1 MKRLPIALS
10 AAIAL
15 TGAMLSAATLA
26 TAAPGGTIEDTSPA
40 VTSMTPEVHHRQSIF
55 SVQFDAAQAKERRFV
70 TSVLAVKDT
79 TDRLFLGQELSC
91 TSPSGKTT
99 VGIET
104 GRNFWQ
110 GGLGKTVGS
119 FVLRVNEKGT
129 WTCES
134 TVNLCEPGKCDSG
147 QGSGTLTLDAGPGG
161 AVSQMRVSQPL
172 EPWSMSTRIV
182 TRDTALKPGK
192 SVTFSKTIATAP
204 GATPAVVAEVSF
216 SNCIEPTY
224 PNVCASLPSHSI
236 DGSATA
242 SIGMTVTQLPK
253 TKGAACT
260 VVKAN
265 RDQGAITRTITS
277 AQHHATFSME
287 IPEVVLSTSPDCSS
301 NVKVAVTFTALK
313 GNGIAIEGGSN
324 NKPMALVSV
333 GDLDP
338 VYQVVPVLQ

>member
-1 MKRLPIALS
+1 MKHVLVSLAAVVGISCAALS
-10 AAIAL
+10 APA
-15 TGAMLSAATLA
+15 A
-26 TAAPGGTIEDTSPA
+26 TAAPEAPLEDTSPT

-55 SVQFDAAQAKERRFV
+55 SVQFESAQPKERRFV

-129 WTCES
+129 WTCQS
-134 TVNLCEPGKCDSG
+134 TVNLCEPGNCDSG
-147 QGSGTLTLDAGPGG
+147 KGSGTLTLDAGPGG
-161 AVSQMRVSQPL
+161 ALSQMKVSEPL
-172 EPWSMSTRIV
+172 APWSLSTRIV
-182 TRDTALKPGK
+182 TRDTALRPGK
-192 SVTFSKTIATAP
+192 SVTFSKTVATAS

-224 PNVCASLPSHSI
+224 PNVCASLPTHSI

-253 TKGAACT
+253 VSGASCA
-260 VVKAN
+260 VVKATAE
-265 RDQGAITRTITS
+265 QGAITRTIT
-277 AQHHATFSME
+277 ADQHHATFSME
-287 IPEVVLSTSPDCSS
+287 IPEVVLSTSPNCTN
-301 NVKVAVTFTALK
+301 NVKVAVTFRALK

-324 NKPMALVSV
+324 KKPMALVSV
-333 GDLDP
+333 GDIDEA
-338 VYQVVPVLQ
+338 YQIVPVLQ

>member
-1 MKRLPIALS
+1 VKRVLGSLA

-15 TGAMLSAATLA
+15 SCAALSAPAA
-26 TAAPGGTIEDTSPA
+26 TAAPEGDLEDTSPA

-55 SVQFDAAQAKERRFV
+55 SVQFQAAQPKERRFV

-91 TSPSGKTT
+91 TSPSGVTT
-99 VGIET
+99 IGIET

-129 WTCES
+129 WTCQS
-134 TVNLCEPGKCDSG
+134 TVNLCEPGDCDSG
-147 QGSGTLTLDAGPGG
+147 KGSGTLTLDAGTGG
-161 AVSQMRVSQPL
+161 AVSQMKVSQPL
-172 EPWSMSTRIV
+172 EPWSISTRIV
-182 TRDTALKPGK
+182 TRDTALRPGK
-192 SVTFSKTIATAP
+192 SVTFSKTVATAS

-224 PNVCASLPSHSI
+224 PNVCASLASHSI

-253 TKGAACT
+253 SPDSSCA
-260 VVKAN
+260 VVKATAE
-265 RDQGAITRTITS
+265 QGAITRTITA

-287 IPEVVLSTSPDCSS
+287 IPEVVLSTLPSCT
-301 NVKVAVTFTALK
+301 NNLKVAVTFKSVK

-324 NKPMALVSV
+324 KKPMALVSV
-333 GDLDP
+333 GDIDAS
-338 VYQVVPVLQ
+338 YQVVPVLQ

>member
-1 MKRLPIALS
+1 MRMLVTLAG
-10 AAIAL
+10 AIAL
-15 TGAMLSAATLA
+15 AATTLTGAVA
-26 TAAPGGTIEDTSPA
+26 TAAPGDALVDTSPSE
-40 VTSMTPEVHHRQSIF
+40 TSMTPQVHHRQSVF
-55 SVQFDAAQAKERRFV
+55 SVQFDAAQSKERRFV

-129 WTCES
+129 WTCQS
-134 TVNLCEPGKCDSG
+134 TINLCEPGNCDSG

-161 AVSQMRVSQPL
+161 AVSQMKVSPPL
-172 EPWSMSTRIV
+172 APWSLSTRIV

-192 SVTFSKTIATAP
+192 SVTFSKTVSTAP

-224 PNVCASLPSHSI
+224 PNVCASLPSHAI
-236 DGSATA
+236 NGSATA

-253 TKGAACT
+253 TKGASCT
-260 VVKAN
+260 VVKATPE
-265 RDQGAITRTITS
+265 QGAITRTIS
-277 AQHHATFSME
+277 ADQHHATFSME
-287 IPEVVLSTSPDCSS
+287 IPEITLSSSPSCTD
-301 NVKVAVTFTALK
+301 NLKVAVTFTSIK

-333 GDLDP
+333 GDIDAQ
-338 VYQVVPVLQ
+338 YQVVPVLQ

>member
-1 MKRLPIALS
+1 MKRVLICLAAAVGLACVALS
-10 AAIAL
+10 VPP
-15 TGAMLSAATLA
+15 A
-26 TAAPGGTIEDTSPA
+26 TAAPGGAIEDTSPSA
-40 VTSMTPEVHHRQSIF
+40 TSMTPEVHHRQSVF
-55 SVQFDAAQAKERRFV
+55 NVQFEAAQPKERRFV
-70 TSVLAVKDT
+70 TSILAVKDT

-134 TVNLCEPGKCDSG
+134 TVNLCTPGNCDSG
-147 QGSGTLTLDAGPGG
+147 KGTGTLTLDAGPGG
-161 AVSQMRVSQPL
+161 AVSQMKVSQPL
-172 EPWSMSTRIV
+172 TPWSTSTRIV
-182 TRDTALKPGK
+182 TRDTALRPGK
-192 SVTFSKTIATAP
+192 SVTFSKTVTVAS

-224 PNVCASLPSHSI
+224 PNACAALPSHAI

-242 SIGMTVTQLPK
+242 SIAMTVTQLPK
-253 TKGAACT
+253 SAGASCA
-260 VVKAN
+260 VVKATPE
-265 RDQGAITRTITS
+265 QGAITRTITA

-287 IPEVVLSTSPDCSS
+287 IPEVALSTSPNCSDE
-301 NVKVAVTFTALK
+301 VKVAVTFRSLK
-313 GNGIAIEGGSN
+313 GNGIAIEGGTSK
-324 NKPMALVSV
+324 KPMALVSV
-333 GDLDP
+333 GDIDAA
-338 VYQVVPVLQ
+338 YQVVPVLQ

>member
-1 MKRLPIALS
+1 MKRLPIVLAAAVALV
-10 AAIAL
+10 
-15 TGAMLSAATLA
+15 GAVLSVPTAA
-26 TAAPGGTIEDTSPA
+26 TAAPDASLVDTSPS

-55 SVQFDAAQAKERRFV
+55 SVQFESAQPKERRFV

-134 TVNLCEPGKCDSG
+134 TVNLCEPGKCESG

-161 AVSQMRVSQPL
+161 AVSQMKVSQPL

-253 TKGAACT
+253 TKGATCT

-265 RDQGAITRTITS
+265 RDQGAITRTIT
-277 AQHHATFSME
+277 ADQHHATFSME
-287 IPEVVLSTSPDCSS
+287 IPEVVLSTSPSCSS

>member
-1 MKRLPIALS
+1 MNRVLVSLAAIIGISCAALS
-10 AAIAL
+10 APA
-15 TGAMLSAATLA
+15 A
-26 TAAPGGTIEDTSPA
+26 TAAPEAALEDTSPS
-40 VTSMTPEVHHRQSIF
+40 VMSITPEVHHRQSIF
-55 SVQFDAAQAKERRFV
+55 SVQFEAAQPKERRFV

-110 GGLGKTVGS
+110 GGLGRTVGS
-119 FVLRVNEKGT
+119 FVLRVNERGT

-134 TVNLCEPGKCDSG
+134 TINLCEPGNCDSG

-161 AVSQMRVSQPL
+161 AVSQMKVSQPL
-172 EPWSMSTRIV
+172 APWSMSKRIV
-182 TRDTALKPGK
+182 TRDTALRPGK
-192 SVTFSKTIATAP
+192 SATFSKTIAVAS

-242 SIGMTVTQLPK
+242 SIGMTVTQVPK
-253 TKGAACT
+253 TPGASCA
-260 VVKAN
+260 VVKATAQ
-265 RDQGAITRTITS
+265 QGAITRTITA
-277 AQHHATFSME
+277 AQHHATFSLE
-287 IPEVVLSTSPDCSS
+287 IPEVVLSTSPSCTD
-301 NVKVAVTFTALK
+301 NVKVAVTFKALK
-313 GNGIAIEGGSN
+313 GNGIAIEGGSSK
-324 NKPMALVSV
+324 KPMALVSV
-333 GDLDP
+333 GDIDEA
-338 VYQVVPVLQ
+338 YQVVPVLQ